1 MDFFRAALP
10 ASTAHAP
17 LPHRLTLEEA
27 RSAVASTT
35 PPPNSAST
43 LAARVIW
50 ALGPRRY
57 GGALTP
63 ARLAGILGDPQRP
76 GCGMP
81 IEQVVAIL
89 RQLKQDALVTR
100 DARRGTYQ
108 LCAEVMP

>member
-1 MDFFRAALP
+1 MDFFRAAVP
-10 ASTAHAP
+10 VSTAQEP
-17 LPHRLTLEEA
+17 QLRRVTLEEA
-27 RSAVASTT
+27 RSAVASTS

-43 LAARVIW
+43 LATRVLW

-76 GCGMP
+76 GCGLRV
-81 IEQVVAIL
+81 EQVIAIL

-100 DARRGTYQ
+100 DARWGTYQ